1 MRALYVILPILGI
14 LAISYRYYSA
24 FIAARVM
31 MLDDTRVTPAHEL
44 NDGQN
49 YHPTHRIVLFGHH
62 FAAIAGAGP
71 LIGPVLAAQFGY
83 APGLIWLVAGVCLA
97 GAVHDYIIL
106 WASVRRGGRS
116 LAEITRT
123 EVGPVAGITAAIAIL
138 FIIVIALAGLGFAVV
153 NALQESAWG
162 TFTIG
167 VSIPLALFMGVYMY
181 RLRKGRIAEATI
193 IGVIGMVLAVVLGK
207 PVAASSFGSWFI
219 LSREQIIV
227 TMAAYGFV
235 ASVLPV
241 WLLLCPRDYLSSY
254 MKIGTIGFL
263 VLAVIVVN
271 PHLQMP
277 AFSQFTGGGGP
288 IIPGPLF
295 PFAFI
300 TIACGAISGF
310 HSLVSSGTTPKMI
323 DRESDIRPIGYGAM
337 LMEGLVGIM
346 ALLAAAAMFPGDY
359 FAINTTP
366 AVFANLGIP
375 QVHLPDLEAAVG
387 ETVSG
392 RPGGA
397 VSLAVGIAQ
406 MFSGLPGMR
415 GLMDYW
421 YHFAIMFE
429 ALFILTTID
438 TGTRV
443 GRFLVQEFFGRFYE
457 PAGRKDWMPGTVIAT
472 LMVVSAWSYFIWNG
486 SINTIWPM
494 FGIANQLLAA
504 VALAVGTTIIINMGK
519 ARYAWVT
526 AAPLAFVAT
535 TTLTAG
541 VLSVRD
547 NFWPMAIGPDP
558 ARHFQGYLNS
568 GITVIMMV
576 CVVAILV
583 SACWRCT
590 QVIRG
595 RIAITPDS
603 IDRQG
608 IAVR

>member
-1 MRALYVILPILGI
+1 MRALYIILPILGI
-14 LAISYRYYSA
+14 LAVAYRYYSA

-31 MLDDTRVTPAHEL
+31 MLNDARITPAHEL

-116 LAEITRT
+116 LAEIAR
-123 EVGPVAGITAAIAIL
+123 EEIGPVAGLTAAIAIL

-167 VSIPLALFMGVYMY
+167 VSIPLALFMGLYMY
-181 RLRKGRIAEATI
+181 RFRKGRIAEATI
-193 IGVIGMVLAVVLGK
+193 IGVVGMVLAVVLGK
-207 PVAASSFGSWFI
+207 PVAASSFGHWFL
-219 LSREQIIV
+219 LSRQQIIIA
-227 TMAAYGFV
+227 MAAYGFI

-254 MKIGTIGFL
+254 MKIGTIAFL
-263 VLAVIVVN
+263 VLAVVIVN

-310 HSLVSSGTTPKMI
+310 HALISSGTTPKMI

-359 FAINTTP
+359 FAINTSP
-366 AVFANLGIP
+366 AVFSNLGIP
-375 QVHLPDLEAAVG
+375 PVHLPELEAAVG
-387 ETVSG
+387 ETVAG

-443 GRFLVQEFFGRFYE
+443 GRFLVQEFLGRFYA
-457 PAGRKDWMPGTVIAT
+457 PAGRKEWMPGAIVAT

-486 SINTIWPM
+486 SISTIWPM
-494 FGIANQLLAA
+494 FGIANQLLAS
-504 VALAVGTTIIINMGK
+504 VALAIGTTIIINMGK

-526 AAPLAFVAT
+526 AVPLAFVAT

-547 NFWPMAIGPDP
+547 NFWPMAVGPDP
-558 ARHFQGYLNS
+558 TRHFQGYLNS
-568 GITVIMMV
+568 ALTVIMMV
-576 CVVAILV
+576 CVLVIL
-583 SACWRCT
+583 ANALWRCT
-590 QVIRG
+590 QVLRG
-595 RIAITPDS
+595 RI
-603 IDRQG
+603 G
-608 IAVR
+608 VRPQEALDARL